1 MNSLLRFTIAFI
13 LGIWA
18 GNYLNFQSKII
29 LPIIVLVLVSLIIFF
44 KNRYLSGAFLILLA
58 FVLGLL
64 NLKYQDQTQQSNHL
78 INLATDSIKFYK
90 AQVISLPESRLK
102 TYKVEVET
110 EAINTENVWQK
121 ATGKVILYVD
131 KKAKIPQY
139 GDVLIV
145 RGSPKHT
152 QPPLN
157 PDEFDYAQFLSYRQI
172 FYTQYLRQ
180 TDFIFTNQNKGLQYK
195 KWAYD
200 ISQWSDNQLKRL
212 MPWPRE
218 YAVAKAMVL
227 GIRDEMDI
235 ELTNAYAVAGAV
247 HVLSVSGFHIAI
259 FVYILSKLLYF
270 IEKRKY
276 GNYFYLVIT
285 LFLMWFYAVLTGLSA
300 PVIRSALMFT
310 IYLLAKPLH
319 RKENT
324 ANALFGSAL
333 ILLCFDPML
342 IYSVSFQLSYLAL
355 GGIIFLQPKLYQSI
369 TFENKILD
377 KLWNLTA
384 VAFAAQL
391 ATFPLLILYFH
402 QFSTYFWL
410 ANPAVVGLSFLL
422 LPLAFATIA
431 LSWIPWLSTIL
442 GYLTTFVTWLLN
454 VIVLGIEHLPYSR
467 LDGLWFTHLEV
478 VLVYVIIGLLL
489 AMFYFQ
495 SKKWLWYALF
505 LSFALFSFQMVEYKN
520 AQMQKQIVV
529 HHIQNQTVI
538 SLIDGQRA
546 WILADSLFFH
556 QPRGYDFYLANFY
569 TQKDIRRVTQVAW
582 ELPESF
588 IKQLPFGKIIVWNNQ
603 KIILIDKPITQFS
616 IRPDV
621 IIVQNSAF
629 KDAEKVR
636 QVFQNQTVIFDG
648 SNKPWIVEK
657 LSSLPYYFTS
667 KQGAYLRK
675 L

>member
-13 LGIWA
+13 LGIWV
-18 GNYLNFQSKII
+18 GNYLNFQFKII
-29 LPIIVLVLVSLIIFF
+29 LPVIVLVLVSLIIFF
-44 KNRYLSGAFLILLA
+44 KNRYLSGTFLMLLA

-78 INLATDSIKFYK
+78 VNFTTDSIKFYK

-110 EAINTENVWQK
+110 EATNIENVWK
-121 ATGKVILYVD
+121 EATGKVILYVD

-145 RGSPKHT
+145 IGSPKHT

-180 TDFIFTNQNKGLQYK
+180 TDFIFTNQNNGLQYK
-195 KWAYD
+195 KWAYS
-200 ISQWSDNQLKRL
+200 ISQWSDNQLKKL

-259 FVYILSKLLYF
+259 FVYILSKLLYY

-333 ILLCFDPML
+333 ILLCFDPQL

-454 VIVLGIEHLPYSR
+454 VIVLGIEQLPYSR
-467 LDGLWFTHLEV
+467 LDGLWFTKVEV
-478 VLVYVIIGLLL
+478 VLVYIIIGLLL

-495 SKKWLWYALF
+495 SKKWLWYAIF
-505 LSFALFSFQMVEYKN
+505 LSVGLFGFQTLEHKN
-520 AQMQKQIVV
+520 AQTQKQIVV

-546 WILADSLFFH
+546 WILADSSFFH

-588 IKQLPFGKIIVWNNQ
+588 IKSLPFGKIVVWNNQ
-603 KIILIDKPITQFS
+603 KIVLIDKPIIQFY
-616 IRPDV
+616 IRPDMV
-621 IIVQNSAF
+621 IVQNSAF

-636 QVFQNQTVIFDG
+636 QVFQNQNVIFDG
-648 SNKPWIVEK
+648 SNKPWVIEK
-657 LSSLPYYFTS
+657 LIGLPYYFTS
-667 KQGAYLRK
+667 KRGAFVSK
-675 L
+675 

>member
-18 GNYLNFQSKII
+18 GNYLNFQFEII

-44 KNRYLSGAFLILLA
+44 KNRYVSGTFLILLA

-64 NLKYQDQTQQSNHL
+64 NLKHQDQTQQSNHL
-78 INLATDSIKFYK
+78 VNIATNSVKFYK

-110 EAINTENVWQK
+110 EAINIENVWQK

-180 TDFIFTNQNKGLQYK
+180 TDFIFTNQNNGLQYK
-195 KWAYD
+195 KWAYS
-200 ISQWSDNQLKRL
+200 ISQWSDNQLKKL

-227 GIRDEMDI
+227 GIRDEMDT

-276 GNYFYLVIT
+276 GNYFYLIIT

-391 ATFPLLILYFH
+391 ATFPLLVLYFH

-454 VIVLGIEHLPYSR
+454 VIVLGIEKISYSR

-495 SKKWLWYALF
+495 SKKWLWYAIF
-505 LSFALFSFQMVEYKN
+505 LSVGLFGFQTLEHKN
-520 AQMQKQIVV
+520 AQIQKQIIV

-546 WILADSLFFH
+546 WILADSSFFH

-588 IKQLPFGKIIVWNNQ
+588 IKPLPFGKMVVWNNQ
-603 KIILIDKPITQFS
+603 KIILIDKPITQFP
-616 IRPDV
+616 IRPDMV
-621 IIVQNSAF
+621 IVQNSAF

-636 QVFQNQTVIFDG
+636 QVFQNQNVIFDG
-648 SNKPWIVEK
+648 SNKPWVIEK
-657 LSSLPYYFTS
+657 LIGLPYYFTS
-667 KQGAYLRK
+667 KQGAFVSK
-675 L
+675 